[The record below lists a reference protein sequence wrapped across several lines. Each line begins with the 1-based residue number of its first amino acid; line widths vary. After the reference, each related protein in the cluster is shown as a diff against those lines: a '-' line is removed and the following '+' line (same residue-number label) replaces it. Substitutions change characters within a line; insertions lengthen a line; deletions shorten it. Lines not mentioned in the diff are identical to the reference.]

1 MTRHRKERRKVVK
14 TTVMSAEK
22 VEQALAI
29 KDLTDP
35 KNSIH
40 AINLLIERIRTR
52 LSQKEGWPPVDLR
65 RSTSPISSVA
75 NDFDRLYFPIDS
87 PSRSSVFTRYI
98 DETKMLRTHTTAMIP
113 DLLVEMKQNG
123 LTDYSVL
130 CPGICYRRDVTD
142 KRHIG
147 EPHQMDIW
155 RIKKGEPRLQRPAL
169 IDLIETVVEVVAPG
183 AKYRANEVT
192 HPYTVNGLEVEIL
205 VAGEWIELLEC
216 GEAHPRLLADCGLNP
231 EEYSGLAMGIGLDRA
246 VMLIKNI
253 DDIRI
258 LRSEDPRIKKQ
269 MVNLDPYIPVS
280 KYPAIKQDMSI
291 TVSIDTIEEDICET
305 IRDVLGVNA
314 SVVEEV
320 KITSSTAYDEL
331 PPQAIERLGIKL
343 GQKNLLISVILR
355 SHERSLCH
363 EEANDIRDRLY
374 RALHEG
380 GKGYVL

>member
-1 MTRHRKERRKVVK
+1 M
-14 TTVMSAEK
+14 VMSPEK
-22 VEQALAI
+22 VKRALAI

-35 KNSIH
+35 QNGVH

-52 LSQKEGWPPVDLR
+52 LSQKKGWPTPDLR
-65 RSTSPISSVA
+65 RSISPISSVA
-75 NDFDRLYFPIDS
+75 NDFDGLYFPIDS
-87 PSRSSVFTRYI
+87 PSRSSVYTRYI
-98 DETKMLRTHTTAMIP
+98 DETRILRTHTTAMIP
-113 DLLVEMKQNG
+113 DLLAEMKQSG

-130 CPGICYRRDVTD
+130 CPGICYRRDVVD
-142 KRHIG
+142 KRHTG

-169 IDLIETVVEVVAPG
+169 IDLIETVVGTVAPG
-183 AKYRANEVT
+183 AKYRANDVT

-205 VAGEWIELLEC
+205 VAGEWLELLEC
-216 GEAHPRLLADCGLNP
+216 GETHPRLLADCGLNP

-258 LRSEDPRIKKQ
+258 LRSGDPRIKKQ
-269 MVNLDPYIPVS
+269 MVNLDPYTPVS
-280 KYPAIKQDMSI
+280 KYPAIRQDMSI
-291 TVSIDTIEEDICET
+291 AVSTDATEEDVCET

-314 SVVEEV
+314 NVVEKI
-320 KITSSTAYDEL
+320 KITSSTAYNEL
-331 PPQAIERLGIKL
+331 PPQAIERLGIKPS
-343 GQKNLLISVILR
+343 QKNLLISVILR
-355 SHERSLCH
+355 SHERSLRH

-380 GKGYVL
+380 EKGYVS

>member
-1 MTRHRKERRKVVK
+1 MKAMA
-14 TTVMSAEK
+14 MSPEK
-22 VEQALAI
+22 VKRALAI

-35 KNSIH
+35 QNGVH
-40 AINLLIERIRTR
+40 AINLLIERIRIR
-52 LSQKEGWPPVDLR
+52 LSQKEGWPTPDLK
-65 RSTSPISSVA
+65 RSASPISSVA

-87 PSRSSVFTRYI
+87 PSRSPVYTRYI
-98 DETKMLRTHTTAMIP
+98 DETRILRTHTTAMIP
-113 DLLVEMKQNG
+113 DLLVGMEQKG
-123 LTDYSVL
+123 LTDYAVL

-142 KRHIG
+142 KRHTG

-169 IDLIETVVEVVAPG
+169 TDLIETVVGVVAPG
-183 AKYRANEVT
+183 VKYRANEVT

-205 VAGEWIELLEC
+205 VAGEWLELLEC
-216 GEAHPRLLADCGLNP
+216 GEAHPHLLANCGLIP

-269 MVNLDPYIPVS
+269 MVNLDPYVPVS
-280 KYPAIKQDMSI
+280 KYPPIRQDMSI
-291 TVSIDTIEEDICET
+291 AVSTDTTEEDICET
-305 IRDVLGVNA
+305 IRDVLDVEA
-314 SVVEEV
+314 SIVEEV
-320 KITSSTAYDEL
+320 EITSSTAYYEL
-331 PPQAIERLGIKL
+331 PSQAIERLGIKP

-355 SHERSLCH
+355 SHERSLRH

-380 GKGYVL
+380 EKGYVL

>member
-1 MTRHRKERRKVVK
+1 MK
-14 TTVMSAEK
+14 TIVMSSEK
-22 VEQALAI
+22 VKRALAI

-35 KNSIH
+35 QNGVH
-40 AINLLIERIRTR
+40 AINLLIEKIRTR
-52 LSQKEGWPPVDLR
+52 LSQKEGWPPPDLR
-65 RSTSPISSVA
+65 RSTSSISSVA

-87 PSRSSVFTRYI
+87 PSRSPVYTRYI
-98 DETKMLRTHTTAMIP
+98 DKTKILRTHTTAMIP
-113 DLLVEMKQNG
+113 DLLMEMKQKG
-123 LTDYSVL
+123 LKDYSVL
-130 CPGICYRRDVTD
+130 CPGICYRRDITD
-142 KRHIG
+142 KRHTG

-169 IDLIETVVEVVAPG
+169 TDLIETIVEVVAPG

-192 HPYTVNGLEVEIL
+192 HPYTANGLEVEIL
-205 VAGEWIELLEC
+205 VAGEWLELLEC

-246 VMLIKNI
+246 VMLIRGI

-280 KYPAIKQDMSI
+280 KYPPIRQDMSI
-291 TVSIDTIEEDICET
+291 AVSTDTTEEDVCET
-305 IRDVLGVNA
+305 IRDALGINV
-314 SVVEEV
+314 SIVEEV
-320 KITSSTAYDEL
+320 KITSSTAYDKL
-331 PPQAIERLGIKL
+331 PPHVIGRLGIKP
-343 GQKNLLISVILR
+343 GQKNLLVSVILR
-355 SHERSLCH
+355 SHERSLSH

-380 GKGYVL
+380 EKGYVL